1 MPRRLARRL
10 HDERITHEEVR
21 VSLDRA
27 LAEIMKNVPEC
38 LATGWVDMNTGMLL
52 GVKTVDSHPQEV
64 LDLVAAATT
73 DLFQGPN
80 VVAVEQLFKKA
91 RGVTTREHYFR
102 EIVVM
107 SQNLIHVFMRGKK
120 KDDQVLVIVTRV
132 SANLGMVL
140 TKSRAA
146 LGAVELVG

>member
-1 MPRRLARRL
+1 
-10 HDERITHEEVR
+10 
-21 VSLDRA
+21 VSLDKA

-38 LATGWVDMNTGMLL
+38 LASGWVDMNTGMLL

-73 DLFQGPN
+73 DIFQGPN
-80 VVAVEQLFKKA
+80 VVAIEQMFKKA
-91 RGVTTREHYFR
+91 RGVATGEHYFR
-102 EIVVM
+102 EIIVM

-120 KDDQVLVIVTRV
+120 KEDQVLVVVTRV

-140 TKSRAA
+140 TKSRASLA
-146 LGAVELVG
+146 AVEIAG

>member
-1 MPRRLARRL
+1 M
-10 HDERITHEEVR
+10 
-21 VSLDRA
+21 SLDRA

-38 LATGWVDMNTGMLL
+38 LASGWVDMNTGMLL

-73 DLFQGPN
+73 DIFQGPN
-80 VVAVEQLFKKA
+80 VVAIEQMFKKG
-91 RGVTTREHYFR
+91 RGVTTGEHYFR
-102 EIVVM
+102 EIIVM

-120 KDDQVLVIVTRV
+120 KEDQVLVVVTRV

-140 TKSRAA
+140 TKSRAS
-146 LGAVELVG
+146 LGAVELAG